1 MNLPWIEKYR
11 PKYLD
16 DMIDHE
22 EKINTLKK
30 LIHNNELPH
39 LLFYGPPGTG
49 KTSLILASARELY
62 GDDYRKYILE
72 LNASD
77 DRGIDIVRNKI
88 PNFIKTKSDKLRLII
103 LDEADAMT
111 QDAQSALRRVME
123 KYISTSRFCLICNN
137 INKIVPGIQSRCS
150 KMRFGI
156 LDAQQIAVKIRYI
169 TEKENVNIDDEAI
182 NILINVQ
189 RDFRQILNVLQCIHY
204 IRLGENVDASNN
216 GANIVATYDQITAD
230 DIYQYL
236 GKPTKAEVT
245 EIINKMFN
253 DTFHHNF
260 SYLKTIFRQNK
271 WNILDLISNLSD
283 YIINTP
289 EVVTEPQRYYL
300 LGKLSKVEYRIVTG
314 HDSEIQ
320 LASLVAYFIKSK
332 TIGGEFPP

>member
-16 DMIDHE
+16 DVIDHK
-22 EKINTLKK
+22 EKIDTLKK
-30 LIHNNELPH
+30 LIENNELPH

-49 KTSLILASARELY
+49 KTSLILATARELY

-123 KYISTSRFCLICNN
+123 KYIKTSRFCLICNN

-156 LDAQQIAVKIRYI
+156 LDSKQIAEKVRDI
-169 TEKENVNIDDEAI
+169 TLKENVNINDEAI
-182 NILINVQ
+182 NILINMQ

-204 IRLGENVDASNN
+204 IRLGDNADAINH
-216 GANIVATYDQITAD
+216 GENIVATYDQITAD

-236 GKPTKAEVT
+236 GKPSKSEVT
-245 EIINKMFN
+245 EIINKMFT
-253 DTFHHNF
+253 DTFHSNYT
-260 SYLKTIFRQNK
+260 YLRDIFRQNR

-283 YIINTP
+283 YIINS
-289 EVVTEPQRYYL
+289 TENINEAQRYYL
-300 LGKLSKVEYRIVTG
+300 LGKLLKIDYRIVTG
-314 HDSEIQ
+314 HDGEVQ
-320 LASLVAYFIKSK
+320 LASLIAYFIKSK
-332 TIGGEFPP
+332 SIK